1 MDCWRNLRSDCV
13 VITNREASA
22 SRFAEASRLTEGAR
36 SNYYLPELL
45 NSQLGNKLLPMS

>member
-1 MDCWRNLRSDCV
+1 MRFLHSTSLLKNISFV
-13 VITNREASA
+13 TASHL
-22 SRFAEASRLTEGAR
+22 SINSEHDWLTEGAR